1 MSAGSAFPAGRA
13 KWGVVT
19 EPRYVTR
26 LRGWVATLP
35 PTLVDGVLA
44 ALVLAAQLWPFVS
57 ADNPWG
63 RPWHWWGYT
72 VVVAAAIPLIWRR
85 RAPVAVLLG
94 VLVPTGCYDFVDE
107 VVRQPIWYG
116 SLVAF
121 YTVAAHSARWIRRLM
136 FVVTISGGLLVVGS
150 SETALRGIVL
160 FVAAYAIG
168 RAAAASRAHTAALE
182 ERAAQLAREREA
194 EAERAAERE
203 RARIARDMHD
213 ILAHAVSVMV
223 VQAEAGPVA
232 VAAAPDRAVA
242 AFDAIAAAGRD
253 AMDQLRRMLNVLK
266 EEQGPRGPQ
275 PTIAALPAL
284 AEQVRAAGVRV
295 TCSTSGEPGAL
306 SPDAEVAAY
315 RIAQEALTNIVKH
328 AGAARA
334 AISLAW
340 QDHALM
346 IDITD
351 DGGSAASGRDQE
363 LPSGGN
369 GLIGIRERAAACG
382 GSAVAGPREDGPGFR
397 VRVLLP
403 LAVS

>member
-1 MSAGSAFPAGRA
+1 MS
-13 KWGVVT
+13 

-26 LRGWVATLP
+26 FRRWWASLP
-35 PTLVDGVLA
+35 TILVDAALA
-44 ALVLAAQLWPFVS
+44 ALVLVVQLWPFVS
-57 ADNPWG
+57 RDNPWG
-63 RPWHWWGYT
+63 GPWHWLGYV
-72 VVVAAAIPLIWRR
+72 VVVAACVPLVWRR

-94 VLVPTGCYDFVDE
+94 TLLPTTLYDIVDQVPA
-107 VVRQPIWYG
+107 QPIWYG
-116 SLVAF
+116 GLVAF
-121 YTVAAHSARWIRRLM
+121 YTVAVYCTRWIRWVM
-136 FVVTISGGLLVVGS
+136 FAITLAGGLLIVGS
-150 SETALRGIVL
+150 AETALRGVVL

-168 RAAAASRAHTAALE
+168 RAAAASRAHAAALE

-232 VAAAPDRAVA
+232 VGSDPARAVA

-275 PTIAALPAL
+275 PTIATLPTL
-284 AEQVRAAGVRV
+284 ADQVRATGLHV
-295 TCSTSGEPGAL
+295 TYSTSGEPRPL

-315 RIAQEALTNIVKH
+315 RITQEALTNIVKH
-328 AGAARA
+328 AGATRA
-334 AISLAW
+334 GIALAW

-346 IDITD
+346 IEITD
-351 DGGSAASGRDQE
+351 DGRGRDPGLPAGIPTGTPAGLPSG

-382 GSAVAGPREDGPGFR
+382 GTAVTGPRPDGPGFR
-397 VRVLLP
+397 VLVRLP
-403 LAVS
+403 LAAS

>member
-1 MSAGSAFPAGRA
+1 M
-13 KWGVVT
+13 T

-35 PTLVDGVLA
+35 PTLVDGALA

-121 YTVAAHSARWIRRLM
+121 YTVAARSARWIRRLM

-334 AISLAW
+334 AISLVW

-403 LAVS
+403 LAAS